1 MLKKS
6 VLRLFHPLFR
16 RRLKKP
22 RASVRRIGVEKRNH
36 EKAGH
41 GKAALEKKRGWK
53 LFDDAEAILFLPQD
67 KAILTMCGKFVID
80 GFPELHHF
88 GVFTPKTAGAAKPD
102 LKAFLAVLA
111 KMKADPE
118 ETVMVGDSLENDIL
132 PARALGMKAILLD
145 RFGKY
150 DKLDDPEIIK
160 IGNLKEL
167 KKYL

>member
-53 LFDDAEAILFLPQD
+53 NQKTPGMNSCSFARGFLSS
-67 KAILTMCGKFVID
+67 F
-80 GFPELHHF
+80 FS
-88 GVFTPKTAGAAKPD
+88 PKNSRLAS
-102 LKAFLAVLA
+102 AFFRS
-111 KMKADPE
+111 MHE
-118 ETVMVGDSLENDIL
+118 S
-132 PARALGMKAILLD
+132 
-145 RFGKY
+145 
-150 DKLDDPEIIK
+150 
-160 IGNLKEL
+160 
-167 KKYL
+167 